1 MDYRKYK
8 ELLERYHELDSV
20 VFGEEETGEELIKKL
35 MDISYEKKQ
44 IQIENNAI
52 IKEYVEKYEKFPERL
67 NTETETL
74 LKDFLKLLITSE
86 QQFLDTSVALRI
98 SRILLQ
104 YYRSLGNVDAT
115 VVMLE
120 KCAVFDIMLKEHLDD
135 YEGSEYIRMA
145 EQYLSE
151 FDQLSETAKRS
162 VVNCYLLSVVNR
174 KDMTFGIRKY
184 REIREKFG
192 KLQEKMG
199 GQFMETQYVMCKVNA
214 LAFTLESCR
223 RMEYA
228 KKRKRVSEEPVLDIE
243 KEADLIGELSG
254 ELEKVLTLKDAQSM
268 ISDRVLIRLYCAQA
282 DYHLGKITLEELLG
296 QIEEYSVPKEDYNIM
311 ERCTALFTANAYYMD
326 YLCKCSHYEESY
338 ILEKSME
345 IVEHVLADS
354 GEMVQYF
361 GNYQTNYCVLMLVNS
376 ASNIVDFDFFK
387 TTVLNATVF
396 ANKALYVHT
405 MMVKEI
411 CLIIL
416 KYILENDP
424 QYLDGVGGYDHTYC
438 KEHKEEILGLMENCA
453 LFHDI
458 GKYFCLDFVS
468 NASRNLTDDEFEV
481 IKAHPANFSK
491 IYQGKM
497 DSEVECIHDC
507 ALLHHLWYN
516 ECGGYPKERHT
527 KNKPFVNILS
537 IADSID
543 AATDHIGRPYGMGKT
558 LEQLTEE
565 FDRMKDTR
573 YSGYVCGL
581 LHIEEVKREIE
592 YAIKIKRKEIYCDI
606 YLSLEKS

>member
-1 MDYRKYK
+1 M
-8 ELLERYHELDSV
+8 ERYHELDSV
-20 VFGEEETGEELIKKL
+20 VLGKKETKEELIKKL

-44 IQIENNAI
+44 IQTENNAI
-52 IKEYVEKYEKFPERL
+52 IKEYVEVYEKFPERL
-67 NTETETL
+67 DAGAEKL
-74 LKDFLKLLITSE
+74 LKDFLSLLIPSG
-86 QQFLDTSVALRI
+86 QDFLDTSIALRI
-98 SRILLQ
+98 SKILLH
-104 YYRSLGNVDAT
+104 YYRTNGNLNELIM
-115 VVMLE
+115 MLE

-135 YEGSEYIRMA
+135 YEGSEYICVA

-151 FDQLSETAKRS
+151 FDHLSESAKRS
-162 VVNCYLLSVVNR
+162 LANCYLLSVVNR

-192 KLQEKMG
+192 KQQEKMG
-199 GQFMETQYVMCKVNA
+199 GQFMEVQYVMCKVNA
-214 LAFTLESCR
+214 LAFALESCR
-223 RMEYA
+223 RMAYA
-228 KKRKRVSEEPVLDIE
+228 KKKNQVLGEPALDMDKDAE
-243 KEADLIGELSG
+243 LIGELSSD
-254 ELEKVLTLKDAQSM
+254 LRKVLASEKVQSI
-268 ISDRVLIRLYCAQA
+268 ISDRVLIGLYCAQA
-282 DYHLGKITLEELLG
+282 DYHLGKITLEELLC
-296 QIEEYSVPKEDYNIM
+296 QIAEYSVPKEDYNIM
-311 ERCTALFTANAYYMD
+311 EKCTALFTANSYYMD
-326 YLCKCSHYEESY
+326 YLCKCSRYGESY

-345 IVEHVLADS
+345 IVTHVLASS

-376 ASNIVDFDFFK
+376 ASNIVGFDFFK

-411 CLIIL
+411 CIIIL
-416 KYILENDP
+416 NYILEHDP
-424 QYLDGVGGYDHTYC
+424 QYLDGVGGYDREYC
-438 KEHKEEILGLMENCA
+438 KEHKDEILGLMENCA

-458 GKYFCLDFVS
+458 GKYFCLDYVS

-497 DSEVECIHDC
+497 DAEVECIHDC

-516 ECGGYPKERHT
+516 ECGGYPKEKHT

-543 AATDHIGRPYGMGKT
+543 AATDHIGRPYGLGKT
-558 LEQLTEE
+558 LEQLTDE
-565 FDRMKDTR
+565 FDSMKDTR
-573 YSGYVCGL
+573 YSGYICGL
-581 LHIEEVKREIE
+581 LHLEEVKREIE
-592 YAIKIKRKEIYCDI
+592 YAIDVKRKEIYCDI
-606 YLSLEKS
+606 YLSSKE

>member
-1 MDYRKYK
+1 MDFRDYK
-8 ELLERYHELDSV
+8 ELLERYNELDNALI
-20 VFGEEETGEELIKKL
+20 GKEESENDLLKKL
-35 MDISYEKKQ
+35 MYISYEKKQ
-44 IQIENNAI
+44 IQTQNNAI
-52 IKEYVEKYEKFPERL
+52 IREYIEKYEKFPECL
-67 NTETETL
+67 NAEAAEL
-74 LKDFLKLLITSE
+74 LKEFLALLIPGG
-86 QQFLDTSVALRI
+86 QRFLDTSVAFRI
-98 SRILLQ
+98 SRILLH
-104 YYRSLGNVDAT
+104 YYMTLKDVDET
-115 VVMLE
+115 VMMLE

-135 YEGSEYIRMA
+135 YEGSEYVRMA
-145 EQYLSE
+145 EQYLDQ
-151 FDQLSETAKRS
+151 FDALCETAKKS
-162 VVNCYLLSVVNR
+162 VANCFLLSVVNR
-174 KDMTFGIRKY
+174 KDMTHGIRKY
-184 REIREKFG
+184 RQVKETFG
-192 KLQEKMG
+192 KIQKKMG
-199 GQFMETQYVMCKVNA
+199 GQFMEIQYIMCKVNA

-228 KKRKRVSEEPVLDIE
+228 KKKKEVQIERAIDLDKDSDLIEELKRELEAVLLSEEVRN
-243 KEADLIGELSG
+243 
-254 ELEKVLTLKDAQSM
+254 KV
-268 ISDRVLIRLYCAQA
+268 SDRVLIRLYCAQA
-282 DYHLGKITLEELLG
+282 DYHLGKISLEELFHRMV
-296 QIEEYSVPKEDYNIM
+296 EYSRGNEDYNIM
-311 ERCTALFTANAYYMD
+311 EKCTALFTANAYYMD
-326 YLCKCSHYEESY
+326 YLCKCSDYEESY
-338 ILEKSME
+338 ILDKSME
-345 IVEHVLADS
+345 IVKHVLAGS
-354 GEMVQYF
+354 EEMIQYF

-416 KYILENDP
+416 AHILETDP
-424 QYLDGVGGYDHTYC
+424 QYLVGVAGYDAVYC
-438 KEHKEEILGLMENCA
+438 KEHKEEILGFMENCA

-458 GKYFCLDFVS
+458 GKYFCLDYVS

-497 DSEVECIHDC
+497 DREVECIHDC

-543 AATDHIGRPYGMGKT
+543 AATDNIGRPYGLGKT
-558 LEQLTEE
+558 LEQLLEE

-573 YSGYVCGL
+573 YSGYICKI
-581 LHIEEVKREIE
+581 LHIDEVKRKIE
-592 YAIKIKRKEIYCDI
+592 YVIDRKRKEFYCEI
-606 YLSLEKS
+606 YLTTKK